1 MTRKEKFNGLYKIQQ
16 LELVLERVSQEF
28 ILEE

>member
-1 MTRKEKFNGLYKIQQ
+1 MTRKEKINGLYKIRQ
-16 LELVLERVSQEF
+16 LDLVLERVSQEF